1 MSLSFVSLFKVGSFV
16 YPYIREMFRDIGKS
30 KSRKKVTKPE
40 NHRLRTA
47 LVIAGIVSVLGCIYL
62 TERLLTVSAHEVEL
76 GKKIAELQAAAS
88 AAEPPAAPASAPEP
102 VTLKKPEAVADA
114 EECTPPVPSPT
125 RPPKRKIK
133 NHARNDQDASTSTRV
148 DDLVDKLKSIE

>member
-47 LVIAGIVSVLGCIYL
+47 LVVAGIVSVLSCIYL
-62 TERLLTVSAHEVEL
+62 AERLLTVSEHELEME
-76 GKKIAELQAAAS
+76 KKITELAEAAS
-88 AAEPPAAPASAPEP
+88 AAAAVPQVVPSEPVVTKKTEADPDSTVCSAPA
-102 VTLKKPEAVADA
+102 
-114 EECTPPVPSPT
+114 PT
-125 RPPKRKIK
+125 ISTPPKRRITPKMRK
-133 NHARNDQDASTSTRV
+133 EQDNSEASRAQ
-148 DDLVDKLKSIE
+148 DLVEKLRSIE